1 MGKALFG
8 FVVGVVLCAALASP
22 APAADASADRVAGL
36 KAEIVAAR
44 NAGRLAIANLT
55 ACASITGYAAYVRL
69 PQARVA
75 RDGTLAIYYEP
86 ENWFTTVKDG
96 RYGLEMLQDIV
107 LIDAAGR
114 EVFRK
119 TGALTIRHETASP
132 ILDLYVYNNLDVSGL
147 PAGRYNLPDR
157 APRQAKEGAATADLH
172 FVIAP

>member
-8 FVVGVVLCAALASP
+8 FVVGVVLCAVLASP
-22 APAADASADRVAGL
+22 AQAADGAAARVAGL

-44 NAGRLAIANLT
+44 NAGRLAIVNLT
-55 ACASITGYAAYVRL
+55 ACESITGYAAYVRL

-75 RDGTLAIYYEP
+75 RDGTLAVYYEP
-86 ENWFTTVKDG
+86 ENWFTTEKDG
-96 RYGLEMLQDIV
+96 RYGLEMIQDLV
-107 LIDAAGR
+107 LIDGAGR

-132 ILDLYVYNNLDVSGL
+132 ILDLYVYNNLDVTGL
-147 PAGRYNLPDR
+147 PAGPYTYRIILHDS
-157 APRQAKEGAATADLH
+157 AKEGTATADLH